1 MKKNAFTLLELLIV
15 ISIIAILVSL
25 ALPHLSSAL
34 LKGEML
40 QTLSNERQL
49 YLATQAMA
57 IDANT
62 SGTPNLGW
70 PGDMASPS
78 FEAWASAL
86 CHGYLSVSDFCKL
99 CSAPGV
105 VLPVDKIPST
115 AHEIALTLYPLQESS
130 DANDIFLI
138 TRNATLQGSG
148 TNLSIGFDAKTKP
161 YGNKGC
167 VLIRRGGDA
176 VSLLPNQATNNPR
189 ALGSLGASAATPLQ

>member
-62 SGTPNLGW
+62 SGTSAIGW
-70 PGDMASPS
+70 PGDMTTPS
-78 FEAWASAL
+78 FETWATAL
-86 CHGYLSVSDFCKL
+86 CNGYLSKSDFCKL

-105 VLPVDKIPST
+105 SLSLDKIPT
-115 AHEIALTLYPLQESS
+115 VHEIAFTLYPVQESS
-130 DANDIFLI
+130 EANDIFLI

-148 TNLSIGFDAKTKP
+148 TNISASLDPKTKP

-167 VLIRRGGDA
+167 VLIHRGGDA
-176 VSLLPNQATNNPR
+176 VSLLSHQATNNPQ
-189 ALGSLGASAATPLQ
+189 ALGTLGANANIPLQ